1 MALLT
6 EGFAFDRP
14 IQDFLPN
21 KRFLRLIVSKSLIA
35 ALCLSSILVAQPLCG
50 QSKVPKEYQLK
61 AAFLYNFA
69 KFVQWP
75 TKSFSDTTSP
85 LVIGVLGQNPF
96 GNELEKAVQGRTAN
110 GRAIIVKQIQKV
122 DAAHAVQLLFVPATD
137 DSRLTELKEICQTQG
152 ILVIG
157 ESAGFIKRG
166 GMVAFKVE
174 GDNLRFEVNTS
185 AAAGAELK
193 FSAQLLKLA
202 SNIR

>member
-6 EGFAFDRP
+6 ERFAFDRP
-14 IQDFLPN
+14 NLDFLSN
-21 KRFLRLIVSKSLIA
+21 KRFLRLIVLKILITT
-35 ALCLSSILVAQPLCG
+35 LCLLVAQPLCG

-75 TKSFSDTTSP
+75 DKSFSDTTSP

-110 GRAIIVKQIQKV
+110 GRAIIVRQIQKV
-122 DAAHAVQLLFVPATD
+122 DAAHAVQLLFVPASD

-152 ILVIG
+152 ILVVG
-157 ESAGFIKRG
+157 ESTNFIKRG

>member
-6 EGFAFDRP
+6 EGFVFDRP
-14 IQDFLPN
+14 IPDFLSN
-21 KRFLRLIVSKSLIA
+21 KRFLRLIVLKSLIA

-75 TKSFSDTTSP
+75 DKSFSDASSP
-85 LVIGVLGQNPF
+85 LVIGVLGRNPF
-96 GNELEKAVQGRTAN
+96 GDELEKAVQGRTAN
-110 GRAIIVKQIQKV
+110 GRAIVVKQVQNIG
-122 DAAHAVQLLFVPATD
+122 AAHAVQLLFVPAAD
-137 DSRLTELKEICQTQG
+137 DSRLTELKEICQNQG

-166 GMVAFKVE
+166 GMVSFKVE

-202 SNIR
+202 SNTR